1 MHKISNYFANAVK
14 NYALK
19 NWRLYSFKQEWL
31 SVIILVLLVKIVTSC
46 ISVFSGFYYL
56 DSIFFGLFDSECIS
70 KLFSVLALIM
80 LEGLTALFLSKFF
93 KFLLRFNNLK
103 WVFPLL
109 FSFGLF
115 SLSFVISCNGIAIF
129 TAGKVDLTKNIE
141 SKYYSEFQ
149 SINEDYKS
157 QTLIIKEQIDNIKKN
172 PTDWKDGK
180 RCVLSKIQLD
190 EINKCYDKISELT
203 KHRDDLIK
211 QSENRKKNEIRE
223 NTTNTANEA
232 EKFYKYVAAIM
243 FIQLTASFALMF
255 FWSKISGEDDP
266 ESNQVEAVEK
276 GLKKIEETVD
286 GCIGA
291 RVDTKLNILKTIYTE
306 IATESDRRKVAAVK
320 KQTEI
325 KPLKV
330 VGFDTFNDNEN
341 VLKTTQNNTPENATT
356 HGVSAVKSV
365 NLTPSDSVFPV
376 AVCAE
381 CGNALNASQIARKAR
396 FCCPSCRVR
405 NYNKM
410 HPEKKNIIL
419 KPDNFKH

>member
-56 DSIFFGLFDSECIS
+56 DSIFFGLFDSEFIS
-70 KLFSVLALIM
+70 KLFSVITLI
-80 LEGLTALFLSKFF
+80 LIEGLTALFLSKFF

-103 WVFPLL
+103 WIFPLL

-141 SKYYSEFQ
+141 SKYYSEIQ
-149 SINEDYKS
+149 AINKDYKS
-157 QTLIIKEQIDNIKKN
+157 QTAIIKEQIDNIKKN

-180 RCVLSKIQLD
+180 RCVLSKYQLD
-190 EINKCYDKISELT
+190 EINQCYDKISELT
-203 KHRDDLIK
+203 KHRDELIK
-211 QSENRKKNEIRE
+211 KSENLKNVEVRNNI
-223 NTTNTANEA
+223 TNTANEA

-243 FIQLTASFALMF
+243 LIQLTASFALMF

-286 GCIGA
+286 SCIGA

-306 IATESDRRKVAAVK
+306 IATESDRRKVAAIK
-320 KQTEI
+320 KQSEI

-341 VLKTTQNNTPENATT
+341 VLKTTQNNTPENANTL
-356 HGVSAVKSV
+356 GVSDVNNV

-381 CGNALNASQIARKAR
+381 CGNALNASQIARKAK
-396 FCCPSCRVR
+396 FCCPSCRVK

-410 HPEKKNIIL
+410 HPEKKDIIL
-419 KPDNFKH
+419 KSDNLKH